1 MKLSY
6 AVLAAGVLVLAAA
19 AVAPPFRP
27 SVVATVD
34 IEAVFARL
42 TVSTFN
48 EEEVKKAAQA
58 LDAQDGVMK
67 RELEDLKNEIDAYK
81 AGTPAWTGAY
91 KKFEEKMAERNA
103 HVEYAR
109 LKVESDSAQR
119 MADMY
124 QSLKDAVKA
133 YAKENNIDYVL
144 VNDSIPGIEI
154 GGLQAT
160 KQQMALRRFLYANDE
175 FDVTNEIVTRMNA
188 AFAQR
193 PKIKSP

>member
-34 IEAVFARL
+34 IESVFATL
-42 TVSTFN
+42 TESSFN
-48 EEEVKKAAQA
+48 EDEVKKAAQA
-58 LDAQDGVMK
+58 LDAQDGAMK
-67 RELEDLKNEIDAYK
+67 RELEDLKNEIEAYK
-81 AGTPAWTGAY
+81 AGTAAWTGAY

-124 QSLKDAVKA
+124 QRLKDAVKA
-133 YAKENNIDYVL
+133 YAKQNNIDYVL

-154 GGLQAT
+154 GGLAAT
-160 KQQMALRRFLYANDE
+160 KQQMALRRFLYANQE
-175 FDVTNEIVTRMNA
+175 FDITADIVKRMNEE
-188 AFAQR
+188 FAQR
-193 PKIKSP
+193 PKTKSP